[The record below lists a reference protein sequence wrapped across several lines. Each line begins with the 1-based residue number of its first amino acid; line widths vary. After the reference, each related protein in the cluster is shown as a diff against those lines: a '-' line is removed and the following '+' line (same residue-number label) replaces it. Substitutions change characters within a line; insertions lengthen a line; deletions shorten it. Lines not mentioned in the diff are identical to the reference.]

1 MFGVGQNYIY
11 TVCIRYFWQGNHQI
25 YGHIRCIYINGSGH
39 PKYVCVSWI
48 MCVFTGEMISASV
61 WLHLQNRKLN
71 LLKLMAGAWECEKG
85 CGERVRA

>member
-1 MFGVGQNYIY
+1 
-11 TVCIRYFWQGNHQI
+11 
-25 YGHIRCIYINGSGH
+25 
-39 PKYVCVSWI
+39 

>member
-1 MFGVGQNYIY
+1 MYVNFGVY
-11 TVCIRYFWQGNHQI
+11 TVILGGFPCVLSCRLCGY
-25 YGHIRCIYINGSGH
+25 GSGH

>member
-1 MFGVGQNYIY
+1 
-11 TVCIRYFWQGNHQI
+11 
-25 YGHIRCIYINGSGH
+25 
-39 PKYVCVSWI
+39 

-85 CGERVRA
+85 CGERVGLDVFPHSTHTHARTHTHMHTHLCVT